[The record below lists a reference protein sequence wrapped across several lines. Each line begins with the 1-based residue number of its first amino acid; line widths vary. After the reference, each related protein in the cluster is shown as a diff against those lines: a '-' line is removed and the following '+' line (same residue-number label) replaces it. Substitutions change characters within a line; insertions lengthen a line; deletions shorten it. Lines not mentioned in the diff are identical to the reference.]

1 MDWRH
6 IRHVPV
12 EDEGGHLAGLI
23 SHRTLLRL
31 LARGQH
37 EDGQVAVKEIM
48 KADPVTVTP
57 ATPTLEAIELMR
69 TRRVGCLPVV
79 ENGVLVG
86 IVTATDF
93 LNASA
98 KLFEEQLTTSPGR
111 GVASQM

>member
-1 MDWRH
+1 
-6 IRHVPV
+6 
-12 EDEGGHLAGLI
+12 
-23 SHRTLLRL
+23 
-31 LARGQH
+31 
-37 EDGQVAVKEIM
+37 M

-69 TRRVGCLPVV
+69 ALRVGCLPVV

-98 KLFEEQLTTSPGR
+98 KLLEEQLTTTAAR
-111 GVASQM
+111 GAATQM